1 MEAPLSLDGIEAWER
16 VEVDVLKRRTSY
28 VLMHPTFAY
37 DRREDARALMIMIQG
52 PVVSP

>member
-1 MEAPLSLDGIEAWER
+1 M
-16 VEVDVLKRRTSY
+16 DVKEQVMFLCNS
-28 VLMHPTFAY
+28 TFAY